1 MHGEDHEG
9 GFMKL
14 VVLKGGD
21 EAVPLAQCARTA
33 ADSTRVPGAVALS
46 GDGLHWVLVNVSPSV
61 ATQLSTD
68 ARLLRHPGLPDAAVR
83 AVVLTDAQVDHVTGL
98 LSLRDGAPIHLYAT
112 PAVFEE
118 LTHALPV
125 LPLLEHY
132 CGVQWHVIPVAG
144 ESREAVFHIEGQPT
158 LEFTAVATDGPL
170 PRHAA
175 QPASSEVGETIAL
188 AVRDLV
194 TGQRF
199 FCARSLAAAGFEAFA
214 WMQQADC
221 LLLADDRVDAWP
233 ETEPPEHPGLG
244 MFAQLDRVRARRK
257 VLMATPAWDAGPG
270 RVQRDLAQHG
280 VELAADRMEID
291 L

>member
-1 MHGEDHEG
+1 
-9 GFMKL
+9 MKL

-21 EAVPLAQCARTA
+21 EAVPLAQCSRASPT
-33 ADSTRVPGAVALS
+33 STRAPGAVALS
-46 GDGLHWVLVNVSPSV
+46 GDGLHWVLINVSPLV

-98 LSLRDGAPIHLYAT
+98 LGLRDGAPIHLYAT

-175 QPASSEVGETIAL
+175 QPASGEVGDTIAL

-199 FCARSLAAAGFEAFA
+199 FCARSLAAAGFEAVE

-221 LLLADDRVDAWP
+221 LLLGDDRVDTWPDDGGAW
-233 ETEPPEHPGLG
+233 TTGLD
-244 MFAQLDRVRARRK
+244 MLAQLDRVGARRK
-257 VLMATPAWDAGPG
+257 VLMAMPDWEAGPG
-270 RVQRDLAQHG
+270 RLRGELARHG
-280 VELAADRMEID
+280 VELAADRMEIN

>member
-1 MHGEDHEG
+1 
-9 GFMKL
+9 MKL

-21 EAVPLAQCARTA
+21 EAVPLAQCARA
-33 ADSTRVPGAVALS
+33 GPVSTRTPGAVALS
-46 GDGLHWVLVNVSPSV
+46 GDGQRWVLVNVSPSV
-61 ATQLSTD
+61 ATQLTTD
-68 ARLLRHPGLPDAAVR
+68 ARLLRHRGLPDAAVR

-118 LTHALPV
+118 LTHTLPV

-144 ESREAVFHIEGQPT
+144 ESREAVFHIEGQPS

-170 PRHAA
+170 PRHVS
-175 QPASSEVGETIAL
+175 QPASAMVGDTIAL

-199 FCARSLAAAGFEAFA
+199 FCARSLAAAGFEAVE

-221 LLLADDRVDAWP
+221 LLLGDDRVDAWP
-233 ETEPPEHPGLG
+233 EEASSDAARMT
-244 MFAQLDRVRARRK
+244 MFAQLDRMGARRK
-257 VLMATPAWDAGPG
+257 LLMGMSEWGVGVTLPIG
-270 RVQRDLAQHG
+270 DLALHG
-280 VELAADRMEID
+280 VELVADRMEIN